1 MGVSLTLIGVV
12 SRLKEVIF
20 PCIKGSVLMLTK
32 MFIFFAALLFDMVYA
47 AYIIECGERRAVR
60 ASLLSG
66 LIFILSAIMTLAY
79 VDDPFNLLFVVSG
92 GTIGTYITI
101 RYLHK

>member
-1 MGVSLTLIGVV
+1 MIT
-12 SRLKEVIF
+12 KVI
-20 PCIKGSVLMLTK
+20 V
-32 MFIFFAALLFDMVYA
+32 FFVAMLFDMVYA
-47 AYIIECGERRAVR
+47 AYIIETGKGRAVR

-79 VDDPFNLLFVVSG
+79 VEDPFNLLFVVTG
-92 GTIGTYITI
+92 GIIGTYITI

>member
-1 MGVSLTLIGVV
+1 
-12 SRLKEVIF
+12 
-20 PCIKGSVLMLTK
+20 MLTK
-32 MFIFFAALLFDMVYA
+32 LFIFFVAMIFDMVYA
-47 AYIIECGERRAVR
+47 AYILETSQKRAGR

-79 VDDPFNLLFVVSG
+79 VEDPFNLLFVVSG